1 MNNKWRTSLELLNST
16 LDGMSVPRR
25 IASNE
30 LSKMPQGI
38 AYTQVGDTYYPVE
51 RLMEVAAKNSRP
63 RATHVSDN
71 PDFKW
76 GTTKTIPAETAFKTR
91 FIDNITG
98 EDTWSYDN
106 LTELSPGQY
115 QPTVSMTDFLI
126 EFPKAVN
133 HFNSHQG
140 RGLYVNEPVGGLTGR
155 QAKRAKVY
163 RRAGFQ
169 DVPGT
174 KVQVLDTR
182 NRYGKESLMDDIYAV
197 HDSLATDSSLHPVL
211 INNGVYPDFVQ
222 RGQDGNLIPASPEQV
237 LTPLQRNHLLFR
249 NKKNRMIM
257 QNDRLPKGLVVAPLL
272 N

>member
-1 MNNKWRTSLELLNST
+1 MNKWRTSLELLNST

-30 LSKMPQGI
+30 LSKIPQGV

-63 RATHVSDN
+63 RATYVSNN
-71 PDFKW
+71 PDIKW
-76 GTTKTIPAETAFKTR
+76 ETTRAIPADTAFKTR
-91 FIDNITG
+91 FIDNVTG

-106 LTELSPGQY
+106 LTEWFPGEY
-115 QPTVSMTDFLI
+115 QPTVSTTDILT

-140 RGLYVNEPVGGLTGR
+140 RGLYINEPVGGLKGR

-182 NRYGKESLMDDIYAV
+182 SRYGKESLMDDVYAV

-211 INNGVYPDFVQ
+211 INNEVYPEFVQ
-222 RGQDGNLIPASPEQV
+222 RGQDGSLVPASPDQV

-249 NKKNRMIM
+249 NKKSRMVM
-257 QNDRLPKGLVVAPLL
+257 QNDKLPRGLVVPPSLD
-272 N
+272 